1 MEEVSI
7 IGVDLAK
14 NVFQLH
20 GAAADGA
27 VVFRKRLSR
36 LQFARFM
43 TDHPACDVAMEACPS
58 AHHWARE
65 LTAHGHRVRL
75 IAPRYVKP
83 FIKRQKNDAAD
94 AEAIVEAAFLI
105 DRSLSCWSATPVG
118 APP

>member
-1 MEEVSI
+1 MKEVSI

-20 GAAADGA
+20 GAAADGT
-27 VVFRKRLSR
+27 VLFRKKLSR
-36 LQFARFM
+36 PQFQRFM
-43 TDHPACDVAMEACPS
+43 SEHPRCLVAMEACGG

-65 LTAHGHRVRL
+65 MERAGHEVRL

-94 AEAIVEAAFLI
+94 AEAIVEAAL
-105 DRSLSCWSATPVG
+105 RPTMPT
-118 APP
+118 

>member
-20 GAAADGA
+20 GAGADGA
-27 VVFRKRLSR
+27 VVFRKKLSR
-36 LQFARFM
+36 QQFARFM
-43 TDHPACDVAMEACPS
+43 ADHAACDVAMEACPS

-75 IAPRYVKP
+75 IAPH
-83 FIKRQKNDAAD
+83 
-94 AEAIVEAAFLI
+94 
-105 DRSLSCWSATPVG
+105 
-118 APP
+118 